1 LPEPKAIE
9 VVVRDEPIAYT
20 RSYRGRGN
28 IKLMIGESG
37 ALARIRYEPAEAF
50 PGVERVR
57 ERLRRCPLCLVAETI
72 KGSQSRANSG
82 DGGMPTWKEVGL
94 IVGGQHIAKGIE
106 RGLVELDRALGKE
119 GAPVH
124 ERPSTWINT
133 VGGVALV
140 LLPRFVR
147 MPEEADFVLTALGGH
162 MTTKVWDYVE
172 EAMAPAATAP
182 AYTPA
187 PAVFAPASS
196 GAQPAAQQASAPA
209 KQAVGAEVF

>member
-1 LPEPKAIE
+1 VPEPRAIE

-37 ALARIRYEPAEAF
+37 ALARIRYEPVEAF
-50 PGVERVR
+50 PGVERVK
-57 ERLRRCPLCLVAETI
+57 ERLKKCPLCLVTETI
-72 KGSQSRANSG
+72 KGSQSRGSSG

-106 RGLVELDRALGKE
+106 RGLVELDRVLGKE
-119 GAPVH
+119 AAPVH

-147 MPEEADFVLTALGGH
+147 VPEEADFVLTALGGH

-172 EAMAPAATAP
+172 EAMSPATAAYAVAPAA
-182 AYTPA
+182 
-187 PAVFAPASS
+187 FAPASA
-196 GAQPAAQQASAPA
+196 GASTEEKAAAPAPAANIKFA
-209 KQAVGAEVF
+209 